1 MAESADDAALLSWI
15 ARTGQGDRAAFSQL
29 YAATSGTLLAVALRL
44 LRDRARAEDALQ
56 DAFVQIW
63 HKASE
68 YHAGRG
74 PVLGWL
80 VSIVRYRAI
89 DQLRRDGRIAVQN
102 SDAELADESLVAA
115 AEHEDLRDCIERL
128 SGSQQQS
135 IALAF
140 FEGLTHEQLAHRLA
154 SPMGTIKSRIRRG
167 LARLRECLD
176 T

>member
-1 MAESADDAALLSWI
+1 MAEAIEDAALLTWI
-15 ARTGQGDRAAFSQL
+15 ARTGQGDRTAFTQL
-29 YAATSGTLLAVALRL
+29 YTATSATLLAVALRL

-74 PVLGWL
+74 PVLGWM

-89 DQLRRDGRIAVQN
+89 DQLRREGRIRADD
-102 SDAELADESLVAA
+102 SGAELADESLVAA
-115 AEHEDLRDCIERL
+115 AEHEDLQDCIERL

-140 FEGLTHEQLAHRLA
+140 FEGLTHEQLARRLA

-176 T
+176 P